1 MADVTNLF
9 KAQVK
14 ALKLRNKSLPDQ
26 NNKNSDDS
34 ASRIL
39 GKKHESDFEV
49 KAKKLVNSITKLR
62 DFLLDNRKNYVN
74 SGSLLS
80 SHGNEMSDVERDQ
93 VDSEAQ
99 EIIKSCRSMIG
110 VFRTETNGLK
120 MLPQVKEHRQA
131 AMVLVEAYLK
141 AICKIYTEQK
151 AVRVKRIVDKKK
163 ISRLEPE
170 RKIPSLT
177 LSNYTK
183 KVKPEETDAKSA
195 LSEKDQEPKKT
206 GSTNNRVPLFEE
218 TDVSVYST
226 QGESL
231 SAEEIQMFEQE
242 NAALYQEMNSMSE
255 EVKKVEVQVVEIAKL
270 QEVFTEKILEQDAQ
284 IDQIATTVI
293 GTTENIIDGNEEIR
307 KAMRKKSEFRV
318 MLLFFLL
325 VCTLSLLFLDW
336 YNV

>member
-1 MADVTNLF
+1 M
-9 KAQVK
+9 
-14 ALKLRNKSLPDQ
+14 RNKSLPDQ

-110 VFRTETNGLK
+110 VFRTETNGMK

-163 ISRLEPE
+163 YQGWNQKGKFPVLLFLITRKRLN
-170 RKIPSLT
+170 L
-177 LSNYTK
+177 K
-183 KVKPEETDAKSA
+183 KLMQKVLFLKRIKNPKRRDLQIIGFRCLRRLMYRCTQLK
-195 LSEKDQEPKKT
+195 EKVYRQRRFKCLNKK
-206 GSTNNRVPLFEE
+206 
-218 TDVSVYST
+218 
-226 QGESL
+226 
-231 SAEEIQMFEQE
+231 
-242 NAALYQEMNSMSE
+242 
-255 EVKKVEVQVVEIAKL
+255 
-270 QEVFTEKILEQDAQ
+270 
-284 IDQIATTVI
+284 
-293 GTTENIIDGNEEIR
+293 
-307 KAMRKKSEFRV
+307 
-318 MLLFFLL
+318 MLLF
-325 VCTLSLLFLDW
+325 TRK
-336 YNV
+336 